1 MRKGRPGG
9 NPDFGTKYVL
19 TTNRPE
25 ALTERI
31 SVRVSPTINKKLK
44 QLADYPEFIREA
56 IAEKL
61 QKLEAENQA
70 RELEN
75 QVTV

>member
-1 MRKGRPGG
+1 VGC
-9 NPDFGTKYVL
+9 
-19 TTNRPE
+19 
-25 ALTERI
+25 
-31 SVRVSPTINKKLK
+31 SQLK